1 MGSDNTAPVFTREDL
16 AFDTDT
22 YEKCLKL
29 FHAAENHIG
38 LKIHI
43 HADDEVLED
52 GQIFVFNHFARF
64 ETVIPVFIFYE
75 RLQRFTRTIAD
86 HELFTFNESLS
97 RFLRGAG
104 AVPNDMP
111 GLLPFLAAELLKGHK
126 VVIFPE
132 GRMVKSKQ
140 VMDDKGRF
148 FLFGPD
154 KQPPRKHH
162 TGAAVLALTL
172 DLFKWRI
179 RDLFE
184 SGDSERLD
192 HWCRALE
199 FPDHDSLRR
208 SVEKPTLIVPGTIT
222 FSPIRVGSN
231 FLSRAAKMVSR
242 DMPENLLEETII
254 EGNIL
259 LKDTDMDIRFG
270 EAIQSRSQR
279 TWFDKRL
286 LRRYFLSIHSL
297 DEFFSLRERSE
308 SWRERLLGYLLYSET
323 NRIRDEYIRG
333 LYKGITVNTGH
344 IASLL
349 VFSYLESGRRE
360 IPCEEFHRALYLAVK
375 ALQDQPD
382 IHLHRSLL
390 NPDEYRFL
398 YRGTSER
405 FEQFLETATDTGLV
419 TTDGEQYRLSE
430 KLLDQYDF
438 HQVRLENPLYVSA
451 NEVAPVPGIKP
462 VVTQA
467 IRNALEMPDQDFA
480 SRLWDDEM
488 RAFAWNTESYSDPEY
503 RKINRHETANQDREP
518 FLLTHEGEPRGSVL
532 LVHGFLSSPAELE
545 TYGVHLH
552 GKGYNV
558 LGVRLAGHGTSPC
571 DLETRHW
578 EEWLDSVRR
587 GIEVLSAFATDIF
600 LIGNS
605 TGGIL
610 GLHLAAEAPQKLKG
624 VATVCAPMRIRDR
637 GIHLA
642 GTLTRLAPLARFTP
656 KLASAMTF
664 RRSDT
669 PYGDTNYRSIP
680 LTSLVELKALMKASR
695 EQLKD
700 VTVPV
705 LVVQSRHDDV
715 VEPDSAT
722 LILEG
727 LGSTEKRLEW
737 VETDNHHILREN
749 LHDTWALLDDFL
761 VQHTGKDGT

>member
-22 YEKCLKL
+22 YEKCLSL

-43 HADDEVLED
+43 HADDEVLEE

-64 ETVIPVFIFYE
+64 ETVIPVYIFYE
-75 RLQRFTRTIAD
+75 RLKRFTRTIAD
-86 HELFTFNESLS
+86 HELFTFNDSLS

-154 KQPPRKHH
+154 QQPPRKHH

-184 SGDSERLD
+184 SGDNERLD

-199 FPDHDSLRR
+199 FPDHESLRK

-231 FLSRAAKMVSR
+231 FLSRAAKLINR
-242 DMPENLLEETII
+242 GMPESLLEETII

-259 LKDTDMDIRFG
+259 LKNTDMDIRFG

-279 TWFDKRL
+279 NWFDKRL
-286 LRRYFLSIHSL
+286 LRRYFLTIHSL

-308 SWRERLLGYLLYSET
+308 SWRERLLGYLLYRET

-360 IPCEEFHRALYLAVK
+360 IPREEFHRALYLAVK
-375 ALQDQPD
+375 ALQDEPD
-382 IHLHRSLL
+382 IHLHRSLR

-398 YRGTSER
+398 YRGLSER
-405 FEQFLETATDTGLV
+405 FDQFLDTATDTGLV
-419 TTDGEQYRLSE
+419 STDGEQYQLSE

-438 HQVRLENPLYVSA
+438 HQVRLENPLHVSA

-462 VVTQA
+462 KVAEAV
-467 IRNALEMPDQDFA
+467 RDALEMSSQDFA
-480 SRLWDDEM
+480 CRLWDDEM
-488 RAFAWNTESYSDPEY
+488 RAFAWNTEDYNAQQHIE
-503 RKINRHETANQDREP
+503 INRHETAKQDREP
-518 FLLTHEGEPRGSVL
+518 FFLVHSGEPRASVL
-532 LVHGFLSSPAELE
+532 LVHGFLSSPPELE
-545 TYGVHLH
+545 AYGDHLH
-552 GKGYNV
+552 DQGYNV

-578 EEWLDSVRR
+578 EDWLDSVRR
-587 GIEVLSAFATDIF
+587 GMEILSAFATDII

-610 GLHLAAEAPQKLKG
+610 GLHLAAEAPPKLKG
-624 VATVCAPMRIRDR
+624 VVTVCAPLRVRDL

-642 GTLTRLAPLARFTP
+642 GPLTRLAPLVRFAP
-656 KLASAMTF
+656 SLSGSMTY

-669 PYGDTNYRSIP
+669 PYGDTNYRSMP
-680 LTSLVELKALMKASR
+680 VASLAELKALMKASR
-695 EQLKD
+695 ERLKD

-715 VEPDSAT
+715 VDPDSAT
-722 LILEG
+722 LIMEALD
-727 LGSTEKRLEW
+727 TVEKRLEW
-737 VETDNHHILREN
+737 VESDNHHILREN
-749 LHDTWALLDDFL
+749 LHDTWSLLDDFL
-761 VQHTGKDGT
+761 SQHTVKDWT